1 MKKVL
6 LLIGLFAMVAVQAQS
21 LVLATYQ
28 YATNNRLA
36 NIQPLAT
43 HLSKELGVPV
53 SVKSYPTVHA
63 FIDGIRNNEVD
74 IALINT
80 FGYLLLESAATSYAM
95 QPSVVL
101 KVKDGAQD
109 NYKTAI
115 VTPTGFPVDTL
126 TRISTIAGKTK
137 LMLVAVGSTSGNLV
151 PRLALSAVGVKDPE
165 KEFAAVVYGGNHT
178 STMDSVLTSAN
189 PNMVAAMGS
198 TEYIAL
204 LKDPVKAAKVKLLWY
219 SPEIP
224 LGPVLLH
231 NRLSAA
237 TKANINRLLL
247 ALHNTEPA
255 TLESVKNGWSE
266 AKQAEYYIPLKAG
279 YYESFTRQLG
289 DQPTMQKIL
298 KQFAN

>member
-1 MKKVL
+1 MKKLL
-6 LLIGLFAMVAVQAQS
+6 LLIGLFACVTVKAQN

-53 SVKSYPTVHA
+53 AVKSYPTVHA

-80 FGYLLLESAATSYAM
+80 FGYLLLESATSAYAM

-115 VTPTGFPVDTL
+115 VAPKSFPVDTL
-126 TRISTIAGKTK
+126 TRVPTVAATTK
-137 LMLVAVGSTSGNLV
+137 LMLVAIGSTSGNLV
-151 PRLALSAVGVKDPE
+151 PRLALSAVGLKDPE
-165 KEFAAVVYGGNHT
+165 KDFAAVVYGGNHK
-178 STMDSVLTSAN
+178 STMDSVLASTT
-189 PNMVAAMGS
+189 PNIVAAMGS
-198 TEYIAL
+198 TEYLAL
-204 LKDPVKAAKVKLLWY
+204 LKDPVRAAKVKLLWY

-231 NRLSAA
+231 NRLSTA
-237 TKANINRLLL
+237 TKATINRLLL
-247 ALHNTEPA
+247 ALHTTEPA

-266 AKQAEYYIPLKAG
+266 AKQAEYYVPLKPG
-279 YYESFTRQLG
+279 YYETFTRQLG
-289 DQPTMQKIL
+289 DQQTMQKIL
-298 KQFAN
+298 KLFAN